1 LQGNAARL
9 AITFV
14 ALLAFTL
21 QSFVTQVH
29 IHKLTS
35 GNIAAAQLDT
45 GKFSAGNQKPGKS
58 PARDDPAIAPLPG
71 NPARRALRRANA
83 CGMDAAKRRNI
94 HRSNRHRHRDDRTG
108 VFAQLEK
115 PRTAK
120 PSNSPARNDW
130 TASGHGF
137 DPCARHVRP

>member
-1 LQGNAARL
+1 MQGNAARL

-58 PARDDPAIAPLPG
+58 PARDDPANCPLCQEILLAGHYVAPTPVAWTPLSVATFTAPIAIVIATIAQAYSHSWKSRAP
-71 NPARRALRRANA
+71 PA
-83 CGMDAAKRRNI
+83 
-94 HRSNRHRHRDDRTG
+94 
-108 VFAQLEK
+108 V
-115 PRTAK
+115 
-120 PSNSPARNDW
+120 
-130 TASGHGF
+130 
-137 DPCARHVRP
+137 